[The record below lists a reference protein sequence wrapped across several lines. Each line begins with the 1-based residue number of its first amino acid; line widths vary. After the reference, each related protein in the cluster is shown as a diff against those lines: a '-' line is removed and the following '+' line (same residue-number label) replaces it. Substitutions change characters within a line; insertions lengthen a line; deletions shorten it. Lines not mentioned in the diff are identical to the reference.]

1 MTCQHGKVS
10 LDLGSIAALIHST
23 WRFQRRIKSSN
34 QLERFAPSGSRLHIA
49 AQLSNIFTS
58 RSGVR
63 FSTSDFYLVA
73 LPADWLSYFCALVQH
88 PASLLHYSV
97 LRTNIP
103 NLDQRM
109 QHLASS
115 CKPTVSYQ
123 LHASCRRRQGS
134 KRIVPVEVH
143 CRLSPLCFY
152 STSSHA

>member
-1 MTCQHGKVS
+1 M
-10 LDLGSIAALIHST
+10 DLGSIAALIHST
-23 WRFQRRIKSSN
+23 WRILRRNKPSN
-34 QLERFAPSGSRLHIA
+34 QLAGFAPSGSRLHIA
-49 AQLSNIFTS
+49 AQLSNTFTS
-58 RSGVR
+58 RSGGEIFNEGFLFACTAHR
-63 FSTSDFYLVA
+63 LA
-73 LPADWLSYFCALVQH
+73 LIFCALVQH
-88 PASLLHYSV
+88 ATSLLHYSV

-123 LHASCRRRQGS
+123 LLLHGSCGRRQGS
-134 KRIVPVEVH
+134 KGVVPVEVH